1 MANKS
6 FKRMDR
12 INKQL
17 QRELALILETRIK
30 KNSVKDAII
39 TGVECSSDLE
49 KARVFFTVLC
59 EGEGVK
65 ANADNISSS
74 SSASSSARL
83 AKRRKHLKGE
93 LQAIKG
99 VLRSLLG
106 QAVRLRRVPDLE
118 FIPDTSSDYGAKI
131 DEILNRLGLIDNS
144 NNLDLNLE
152 DKNIDEDILNEE
164 DLDLDLEDFEFED
177 DK

>member
-1 MANKS
+1 MAN
-6 FKRMDR
+6 FRMDR

-17 QRELALILETRIK
+17 QRELALILEKNIK

-49 KARVFFTVLC
+49 KARVFFTT
-59 EGEGVK
+59 VK
-65 ANADNISSS
+65 ANA
-74 SSASSSARL
+74 
-83 AKRRKHLKGE
+83 AKRKHLKGE
-93 LQAIKG
+93 LQSIKG

-131 DEILNRLGLIDNS
+131 DAILNRLGLIDNGS
-144 NNLDLNLE
+144 NNNLNLNSE
-152 DKNIDEDILNEE
+152 NEIKNLNLDDDALDED
-164 DLDLDLEDFEFED
+164 FED

>member
-17 QRELALILETRIK
+17 QRELALILETKIK
-30 KNSVKDAII
+30 KNAVKDAII

-65 ANADNISSS
+65 ANAANNN
-74 SSASSSARL
+74 SSSARL
-83 AKRRKHLKGE
+83 AKRRKHLRGE

-106 QAVRLRRVPDLE
+106 QAMRLRRVPDLE

-131 DEILNRLGLIDNS
+131 DEILNRLGLINNNLN

-152 DKNIDEDILNEE
+152 DENIDEDILNEE
-164 DLDLDLEDFEFED
+164 DLDLEDFED

>member
-1 MANKS
+1 MAN
-6 FKRMDR
+6 FRMDR

-17 QRELALILETRIK
+17 QRELALILEKNIK

-49 KARVFFTVLC
+49 KARVFFTT
-59 EGEGVK
+59 VK
-65 ANADNISSS
+65 ANA
-74 SSASSSARL
+74 
-83 AKRRKHLKGE
+83 AKRKHLKGE
-93 LQAIKG
+93 LQSIKG

-131 DEILNRLGLIDNS
+131 DAILNRLGLIDNGS
-144 NNLDLNLE
+144 NNNLNLNSENEAEDLNLN
-152 DKNIDEDILNEE
+152 DE
-164 DLDLDLEDFEFED
+164 DLDEDFED

>member
-1 MANKS
+1 
-6 FKRMDR
+6 MDR

-17 QRELALILETRIK
+17 QRELALILEKNIK

-49 KARVFFTVLC
+49 KARVFFTT
-59 EGEGVK
+59 VK
-65 ANADNISSS
+65 ANA
-74 SSASSSARL
+74 
-83 AKRRKHLKGE
+83 AKRKHLKGE
-93 LQAIKG
+93 LQSIKG

-131 DEILNRLGLIDNS
+131 DAILNRLGLIDNGS
-144 NNLDLNLE
+144 NNNLNLNSE
-152 DKNIDEDILNEE
+152 NEIKNLNLDDDALDED
-164 DLDLDLEDFEFED
+164 FED

>member
-1 MANKS
+1 MANSS

-17 QRELALILETRIK
+17 QRELALILETKIK
-30 KNSVKDAII
+30 KNAVKDAII

-65 ANADNISSS
+65 ANADNNLN
-74 SSASSSARL
+74 SASVSSSARL
-83 AKRRKHLKGE
+83 AKRRKHLRGE

-106 QAVRLRRVPDLE
+106 QAMRLRRVPDLE

-131 DEILNRLGLIDNS
+131 DEILNRLGLINNNLN

-152 DKNIDEDILNEE
+152 DENIDEDILNEE
-164 DLDLDLEDFEFED
+164 DLDLEDFED

>member
-17 QRELALILETRIK
+17 QRELALILETKIK
-30 KNSVKDAII
+30 KNAVKDAII

-65 ANADNISSS
+65 ANAANNNLN
-74 SSASSSARL
+74 SASVSSSARL
-83 AKRRKHLKGE
+83 AKRRKHLRGE

-106 QAVRLRRVPDLE
+106 QAMRLRRVPDLE

-131 DEILNRLGLIDNS
+131 DEILNRLGLINNNLN

-152 DKNIDEDILNEE
+152 DENIDEDILNEE
-164 DLDLDLEDFEFED
+164 DLDLEDFED

>member
-17 QRELALILETRIK
+17 QRELALILETKIK
-30 KNSVKDAII
+30 KNAVKDAII

-65 ANADNISSS
+65 ANAANNNFNNKLN
-74 SSASSSARL
+74 SARL
-83 AKRRKHLKGE
+83 AKRRKHLRGE

-106 QAVRLRRVPDLE
+106 QAMRLRRVPDLE

-131 DEILNRLGLIDNS
+131 DEILNRLGLINNNLN

-152 DKNIDEDILNEE
+152 DEK
-164 DLDLDLEDFEFED
+164 DLDLEDFED

>member
-1 MANKS
+1 
-6 FKRMDR
+6 MDR

-17 QRELALILETRIK
+17 QRELALILETKIK
-30 KNSVKDAII
+30 KNAVKDAII

-65 ANADNISSS
+65 ANAANSS
-74 SSASSSARL
+74 SSASKRL
-83 AKRRKHLKGE
+83 AKRRKHLRGE

-106 QAVRLRRVPDLE
+106 QAMRLRRVPDLE

-131 DEILNRLGLIDNS
+131 DEILNRLGLINNNLN

-152 DKNIDEDILNEE
+152 DENIDEDILNEE
-164 DLDLDLEDFEFED
+164 DLDLEDFED

>member
-1 MANKS
+1 MAN
-6 FKRMDR
+6 FRMDR

-17 QRELALILETRIK
+17 QRELALILEKNIK

-49 KARVFFTVLC
+49 KARVFFTT
-59 EGEGVK
+59 VK
-65 ANADNISSS
+65 ANA
-74 SSASSSARL
+74 
-83 AKRRKHLKGE
+83 AKRKHLKGE
-93 LQAIKG
+93 LQSIKG

-131 DEILNRLGLIDNS
+131 DAILNRLGLIDNGS
-144 NNLDLNLE
+144 NNNLNLNSEDEAEAEDLNL
-152 DKNIDEDILNEE
+152 DDD
-164 DLDLDLEDFEFED
+164 DLDFKDFED

>member
-17 QRELALILETRIK
+17 QRELALILETKIK
-30 KNSVKDAII
+30 KNAVKDAII

-65 ANADNISSS
+65 ANADNNNLN
-74 SSASSSARL
+74 SARL
-83 AKRRKHLKGE
+83 AKRRKHLRGE

-106 QAVRLRRVPDLE
+106 QAMRLRRVPDLE

-131 DEILNRLGLIDNS
+131 DEILNRLGLINNNLN

-152 DKNIDEDILNEE
+152 DENIDEDILDEE
-164 DLDLDLEDFEFED
+164 DLDLEDFED